1 MGAAAVAAFGIA
13 SFVIDNLPKWIGTV
27 ENVYELYV
35 HTRAVIDANKG
46 PGQDDWNSLDD
57 RAVALEARVNDT
69 SKDA

>member
-1 MGAAAVAAFGIA
+1 MGVAAAFALA
-13 SFVIDNLPKWIGTV
+13 SFVIERLPGWIGTV

-46 PGQDDWNSLDD
+46 PGQDDWNALDD
-57 RAVALEARVNDT
+57 RAAALEARVNDT